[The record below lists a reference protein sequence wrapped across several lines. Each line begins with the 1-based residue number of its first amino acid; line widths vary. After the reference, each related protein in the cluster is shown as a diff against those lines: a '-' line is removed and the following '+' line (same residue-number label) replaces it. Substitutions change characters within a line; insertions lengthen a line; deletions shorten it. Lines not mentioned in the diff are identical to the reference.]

1 MSWLRSLASGFRAL
15 LQREQVDRELD
26 EELSGFMEMATE
38 EKMKRGM
45 DHKDALREVRLER
58 GSLDVTQEVVGTAG
72 WESVVQSWWQD
83 LRFAARTL
91 RKNPGFAAVVVIT
104 LALGIG
110 ANTGIFTVVNGV
122 VLKPLPYPD
131 PDRLLTLWERSR
143 SDGLQSTVAPAN
155 FYDWRA
161 QSRSFAKMAAIDPYP
176 DFILNGSGE
185 AQRLSGADV
194 SGDFFSLLGTR
205 MELGRD
211 FLAEEDRPGQNQVV
225 ILSYATWKR
234 YFSGRPDILGQ
245 AVTLNG
251 AAYIVVGVLPRDF
264 SFVSKAADY
273 HARNQFDLFRPMA
286 LPTPP
291 PEWMR
296 GTHPLCVLTRMKP
309 GVTLQQAQAD
319 LDRIASDLERLYPNH
334 DKGKGIAAVPLEQHV
349 VADVRGALLTLLA
362 AVGLLLLITC
372 ANIANLLLTRAAAR
386 GPEIALRAALGASLA
401 RISRQLMTESLLL
414 TAAGGLLGL
423 LFVYAGVPALV
434 RHLPTDLPR
443 KAEIAVDGPVLIFT
457 SGVAL
462 LAGFLF
468 GLAPVFHACGSLR
481 RSGRGGVAGR
491 SRLRGALVVGQVAMA
506 LVLLTGAGLMAKS
519 LWRLLEVPPG
529 FRTEH
534 VLTARLSLPPQYTN
548 GFKFGTGMHRE
559 ISAFQQRLLDR
570 VRAIPGVESAAFAA
584 YLPLSGVDNS
594 WSFEVEGRPPKPPG
608 ESDEVNYRPVG
619 SGYFET
625 IGIPVKRGRVF
636 TAADNEDGPLV
647 IAINES
653 MARTFWGS
661 ADPIGQRVSFSENK
675 WRTIV
680 GIVGDVH
687 HHGLDLKAAPEMYIP
702 YAQAPNVEARPTI
715 VLRTSVDPLN
725 IAVPLHKAVAEIDRA
740 VPIDRVTT
748 MQDLVS
754 SSAGQPRF
762 RTAVILTFSLL
773 ALFVAS
779 IGLYGVMSQVVSQ
792 RTQEFGIRM
801 ALGATRGAVLL
812 SVIGQAAKLVGI
824 GIALGLTGAALL
836 SQTIAKLL
844 YGVAPFDAV
853 TFGSVTTLLVLVGLA
868 AVYVPARR
876 AAKSE
881 PIESL
886 RYE

>member
-1 MSWLRSLASGFRAL
+1 MSWLRSFASGLRAL
-15 LQREQVDRELD
+15 FRKEQVDRELD
-26 EELSGFMEMATE
+26 EELSGFLEMASE
-38 EKMKRGM
+38 EKVKGGM
-45 DHKDALREVRLER
+45 DHQGALREVRLER
-58 GSLDVTQEVVGTAG
+58 GSLGVTKEVVGTSG
-72 WESVVQSWWQD
+72 WESFVLSLWQD
-83 LRFAARTL
+83 LRFAGRTL
-91 RKNPGFAAVVVIT
+91 RKNPGFATVVILT
-104 LALGIG
+104 MALGVG
-110 ANTGIFTVVNGV
+110 ANTGIFTVVNAV

-131 PDRLLTLWERSR
+131 SDRLLTLWERSR
-143 SDGLQSTVAPAN
+143 SDGLDSTVAPSN

-161 QSRSFAKMAAIDPYP
+161 QNRSFAKMAAIDPYP
-176 DFILNGSGE
+176 DFILNGTGE

-194 SGDFFSLLGTR
+194 TGDFFSLLGTR

-211 FLAEEDRPGQNQVV
+211 FLAEEDRPGQNHVV
-225 ILSYATWKR
+225 ILSYGTWQR
-234 YFSGRPDILGQ
+234 YFSGRPDILRQ

-251 AAYIVVGVLPRDF
+251 AAYSVVGVLPRDF

-273 HARNQFDLFRPMA
+273 QARNQFDLFRPMA
-286 LPTPP
+286 LPVPP

-296 GTHPLCVLTRMKP
+296 GTHPLCVLARMRP

-319 LDRIASDLERLYPNH
+319 LAGIAANLERLYPNQ
-334 DKGKGIAAVPLEQHV
+334 DKEKGIAAVPLGQHV

-362 AVGLLLLITC
+362 AVGLLLLITS
-372 ANIANLLLTRAAAR
+372 ANIANLLLTRATAR
-386 GPEIALRAALGASLA
+386 GQEIALRAALGASLA
-401 RISRQLMTESLLL
+401 RISRQLMTESLVL

-423 LFVYAGVPALV
+423 LLVYASVPALV
-434 RHLPTDLPR
+434 RHLPPDLPR
-443 KAEIAVDGPVLIFT
+443 KAEIAVDGRVLIFT
-457 SGVAL
+457 GVVAL
-462 LAGFLF
+462 AAGFLF
-468 GLAPVFHACGSLR
+468 GLTPIFHARGSLR
-481 RSGRGGVAGR
+481 LGGRGVAGGR
-491 SRLRGALVVGQVAMA
+491 SRLRGSLVVGQVAMA
-506 LVLLTGAGLMAKS
+506 LVLLAGAGLMAKS

-548 GFKFGTGMHRE
+548 GFKFGTGMHRA
-559 ISAFQQRLLDR
+559 ISAFQRRLLDR
-570 VRAIPGVESAAFAA
+570 VRAIPGVQSAAFAA

-594 WSFEVEGRPPKPPG
+594 WSFGIEGRPPKPPG

-619 SGYFET
+619 PGYFET
-625 IGIPVKRGRVF
+625 MSIPVSRGRGF

-653 MARTFWGS
+653 MARTFWGA
-661 ADPIGQRVSFSENK
+661 ADPIGQRVSFSEDK

-687 HHGLDLKAAPEMYIP
+687 HQGLDLKAAPEMYLP

-725 IAVPLHKAVAEIDRA
+725 IATPLQRAVAEIDRT
-740 VPIDRVTT
+740 VPIDRVAT
-748 MQDLVS
+748 MQDLVTN
-754 SSAGQPRF
+754 SAEQPRF

-801 ALGATRGAVLL
+801 ALGATRGGVLL
-812 SVIGQAAKLVGI
+812 SVIGQAAKLIGI

-836 SQTIAKLL
+836 SQTIARLL
-844 YGVAPFDAV
+844 YGVAPLDGV
-853 TFGSVTTLLVLVGLA
+853 TFAGVTALLVIVGLA

-876 AAKSE
+876 AAKCD
-881 PIESL
+881 PMWSL

>member
-1 MSWLRSLASGFRAL
+1 LFQK
-15 LQREQVDRELD
+15 QRLDGELD
-26 EELSGFMEMATE
+26 EEVSGFLEMAAD
-38 EKMKRGM
+38 EKVKQGM
-45 DHKDALREVRLER
+45 QRKDALREVRVER
-58 GSLDVTQEVVGTAG
+58 GSLDVTKEVVGASG
-72 WESVVQSWWQD
+72 WESFVLSLWQD
-83 LRFAARTL
+83 LRFAVRTL
-91 RKNPGFAAVVVIT
+91 RKNPGFAAVVALT

-110 ANTGIFTVVNGV
+110 ANTAIFTVVNGV
-122 VLKPLPYPD
+122 LLKPLPYPA

-143 SDGLQSTVAPAN
+143 SDGLESTVAPAN

-205 MELGRD
+205 LKFGRD
-211 FLAEEDRPGQNQVV
+211 FLAEEDRPGQNHVV
-225 ILSYATWKR
+225 ILSYATWQR

-251 AAYIVVGVLPRDF
+251 APYSVVGVLPRDF

-273 HARNQFDLFRPMA
+273 QARNQFDLFRPMA
-286 LPTPP
+286 MPTPP

-296 GTHPLCVLTRMKP
+296 GTHSLCVLARMKP
-309 GVTLQQAQAD
+309 GVTLPQAQAE
-319 LDRIASDLERLYPNH
+319 LDGVAANLERLYPNQ
-334 DKGKGIAAVPLEQHV
+334 DKGKGIDAVPLEQHV

-386 GPEIALRAALGASLA
+386 GQEIALRAALGAGLA
-401 RISRQLMTESLLL
+401 RISRQLMTESLVL

-423 LFVYAGVPALV
+423 LLVYAVVPALV
-434 RHLPTDLPR
+434 RHLPADLPR
-443 KAEIAVDGPVLIFT
+443 KAEIAVDGRVLIFT
-457 SGVAL
+457 SIVAL
-462 LAGFLF
+462 VAAFLF
-468 GLAPVFHACGSLR
+468 GLTPIFHARGSLR
-481 RSGRGGVAGR
+481 LGGRGVAAGR
-491 SRLRGALVVGQVAMA
+491 SRLRGSLVVGQVAMA
-506 LVLLTGAGLMAKS
+506 LVLLAGAGLMAKS
-519 LWRLLEVPPG
+519 LWKLLEVPPG

-534 VLTARLSLPPQYTN
+534 VLTARLSLPPHYTN

-559 ISAFQQRLLDR
+559 ISAYQQRLLER
-570 VRAIPGVESAAFAA
+570 VRAIPGVQSAAFAA

-594 WSFEVEGRPPKPPG
+594 WSFEIAGRPPKPPG

-619 SGYFET
+619 AGYFET
-625 IGIPVKRGRVF
+625 IGIPVNRGRGF
-636 TAADNEDGPLV
+636 TPADNEDGPLV

-661 ADPIGQRVSFSENK
+661 ADPIGQRVSFSEDK

-687 HHGLDLKAAPEMYIP
+687 HQGLDLKAAPEMYLP
-702 YAQAPNVEARPTI
+702 YAQAPNVEARPMI

-725 IAVPLHKAVAEIDRA
+725 IAVPLQRAVAEIDRA

-748 MQDLVS
+748 MRDLVS
-754 SSAGQPRF
+754 NSAAQPRF
-762 RTAVILTFSLL
+762 RTAVILSFSLL

-779 IGLYGVMSQVVSQ
+779 IGLYGVMSQEVTQ
-792 RTQEFGIRM
+792 RGQEFGIRM
-801 ALGATRGAVLL
+801 ALGATRGDVLL
-812 SVIGQAAKLVGI
+812 SVIGQATKLVGI
-824 GIALGLTGAALL
+824 GIAIGLSGAALL
-836 SQTIAKLL
+836 SQTIGKLL
-844 YGVAPFDAV
+844 YGVAPFDGV
-853 TFGSVTTLLVLVGLA
+853 TFGSVTTLLVVVGFT

-876 AAKSE
+876 AANSE
-881 PIESL
+881 PIEAL